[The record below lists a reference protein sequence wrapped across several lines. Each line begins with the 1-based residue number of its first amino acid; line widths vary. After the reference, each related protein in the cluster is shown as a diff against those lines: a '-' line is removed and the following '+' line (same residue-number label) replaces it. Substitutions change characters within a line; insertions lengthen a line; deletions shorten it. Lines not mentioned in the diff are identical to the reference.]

1 MKRTGP
7 EGEGESK
14 VWRKKGLM
22 AQVIPCFFTF
32 YSSFNFTN
40 RFLHGPIQTSF
51 LLLVAAAI
59 AKVAPMLRYNPFWNS
74 IPACCKAHHEYSIL
88 LHTCSQAQTSM
99 HTCWVWISRGRIIM
113 CSMQYSE
120 AESSLHA
127 CWSSM
132 PGWES
137 WSRPER
143 LSSNS
148 VRCRLEAA
156 NLLSWNSAFVLS
168 PLSWGPS
175 FGFPSGF

>member
-22 AQVIPCFFTF
+22 AQMIPCFFTF

-74 IPACCKAHHEYSIL
+74 TPACCKAHHEHSIL

-99 HTCWVWISRGRIIM
+99 HTCWVWISRGNTPKQSRVCM
-113 CSMQYSE
+113 HVDPVCRD
-120 AESSLHA
+120 A
-127 CWSSM
+127 
-132 PGWES
+132 

-168 PLSWGPS
+168 PLSWAPS